1 MLLLLL
7 ALSSVEG
14 LQDLPEPRVTQ
25 LTRGPKHHF
34 FGYIGHVRTV
44 PWNQSGRYLLALRT
58 EFQDRLPTPRE
69 AADILLLDVE
79 KGYEA
84 RKVDETRAWNFQQG
98 TMMFWN
104 PAAPET
110 QFFFNDRDEKGRVF
124 CALFDVP
131 SGRRV
136 KEYRFEDTPIGNG
149 GVSTKGLFA
158 GINYGRLARLRPVTG
173 YPGAFDWNEALHP
186 DDDGV
191 FTVDVESGKKTL
203 LISFK
208 RLAEIL
214 RPELPAVDEAGLFIN
229 HTLWSRDGERLF
241 FFARAGWEVPPLK
254 ARQVNA
260 SFVIRADGTGL
271 VRMKAHIG
279 GHPEW
284 DEGPVMIGRRGPDQ
298 IRYDVEKQ
306 EVVGTIGTPELIPDP
321 EGDVALSPDGS
332 WFVNGYRGA
341 KDKNRYVFLHRTSG
355 KWVRSPMLP
364 IDQWTGGPLR
374 IDPAP
379 CWNRAGDR
387 IVVPALAPD
396 KTRQMFL
403 IER

>member
-1 MLLLLL
+1 MLALLL
-7 ALSSVEG
+7 AL
-14 LQDLPEPRVTQ
+14 QDLQVRQITE
-25 LTRGPKHHF
+25 GPKHHF
-34 FGYIGHVRTV
+34 FGYIGHVRTI
-44 PWNQSGRYLLALRT
+44 PWNESGRFVLALRT
-58 EFQDRLPTPRE
+58 GFQDRLPRPDE
-69 AADILLLDVE
+69 AADILLLDAE
-79 KGYEA
+79 NGYAA

-98 TMMFWN
+98 TMLFWN

-110 QFFFNDRDEKGRVF
+110 QFFFNDRDAQGRVF

-136 KEYRFEDTPIGNG
+136 KEFRFEDTPVGNG
-149 GVSTKGLFA
+149 GVSPKGVFA

-173 YPGAFDWNEALHP
+173 YPGAFDWNEAFHP

-191 FTVDVESGKKTL
+191 FTVDVATGKKTL

-208 RLAEIL
+208 ALAGIL

-241 FFARAGWEVPPLK
+241 FFVRGGWEVPPLK

-260 SFVIRADGTGL
+260 SFVIRADGSGL
-271 VRMKAHIG
+271 TRMKRHIG

-284 DEGPVMIGRRGPDQ
+284 DAGPVLIGRRGKDQ
-298 IRYDVEKQ
+298 VRYDVERQ
-306 EVVGTIGTPELIPDP
+306 EVVDTIGTPELIPDP
-321 EGDVALSPDGS
+321 EGDVALSPDGT
-332 WFVNGYRGA
+332 WFVNGHRGA
-341 KDKNRYVFLHRTSG
+341 KDKNRYVFLHRPSG
-355 KWVRSPMLP
+355 RSLRSPLLDIGP
-364 IDQWTGGPLR
+364 WTAGPLR

-387 IVVPALAPD
+387 IVVPALAAD
-396 KTRQMFL
+396 GTRQMFL
-403 IER
+403 VSVTN